1 MAAREVSVFSM
12 GQEAASVVQKGKPS
26 RAPGPRNAGEVVAN
40 LDLLRHPIPA
50 ALWMDLRQARLLH
63 PDAPVPQ

>member
-1 MAAREVSVFSM
+1 
-12 GQEAASVVQKGKPS
+12 VVQKGKPS

-50 ALWMDLRQARLLH
+50 ALWMDLRQARLLR